1 MFDFNILPK
10 KIQNNIYC
18 QYRQKYLMLSSL
30 RIIKKIID
38 IEHLDVPTVNRAR
51 IEYMNYIK
59 SHELHELVLLEENT
73 KESKNKKAV
82 H

>member
-1 MFDFNILPK
+1 MFDFNTLPK
-10 KIQNNIYC
+10 KIQKNIYC

-38 IEHLDVPTVNRAR
+38 IEKLDIPQINKAR
-51 IEYMNYIK
+51 IEYRDYINNNK
-59 SHELHELVLLEENT
+59 LYELIDLEENT
-73 KESKNKKAV
+73 KETKIRRCM